1 MSEKIKNFATGKVS
15 FHCYRSH
22 SLTQR
27 SPDLHAMQTINNLAS
42 LLVAPIN
49 AYQSV
54 LILLA
59 LPRYTAL
66 LSLQPFTT
74 RRSLAHA
81 IVGSALKN
89 ETVIETPEDVRG
101 VLDLCGVMV
110 RDPNETSATGG
121 AVRRPP
127 YPGDREEM
135 AEEQGWMARMVHLF
149 RTDDL
154 DVQFEVCFVLVA
166 WPLILTECILSC
178 TKRQGDISSGVES
191 GYGMLTRHLSRMPS
205 NYVEGTSFENKRS
218 VSEIR

>member
-1 MSEKIKNFATGKVS
+1 
-15 FHCYRSH
+15 
-22 SLTQR
+22 
-27 SPDLHAMQTINNLAS
+27 MQITNNLAS
-42 LLVAPIN
+42 LLVAPKN

-54 LILLA
+54 LTLLA
-59 LPRYTAL
+59 LPRYIAL

-81 IVGSALKN
+81 IVGSVLKN

-166 WPLILTECILSC
+166 WPVILMESILSC
-178 TKRQGDISSGVES
+178 TKRQGGISSGVES
-191 GYGMLTRHLSRMPS
+191 GHVILTRHLSRMPAS
-205 NYVEGTSFENKRS
+205 HVGDTNFERKRS
-218 VSEIR
+218 VRKIH